1 MTVRRRER
9 ALPTER
15 ILINGVMAET
25 LPEYLRPGL
34 RAVFVGLNPSPVSV
48 AAGHYY
54 QGTLGRRFWGRVRNH
69 GLIPWDRVGAE
80 DRYAFEIGFGFTDLV
95 RRPTARATGL
105 CREEIRSSA
114 VDLVRRLQTIGD
126 RPLII
131 FVFAAAWQ
139 AASPRLHELGFK
151 TFKFP
156 GPYAATAVVEADMRR
171 LRSALGMHDNAPF

>member
-1 MTVRRRER
+1 MV
-9 ALPTER
+9 
-15 ILINGVMAET
+15 ET

-48 AAGHYY
+48 AVGHYY

-80 DRYAFEIGFGFTDLV
+80 DEYAFGVGFGFTDLV

-105 CREEIRSSA
+105 SREEMRSGA
-114 VDLVRRLQTIGD
+114 VDLVRRLQMMGD
-126 RPLII
+126 RPLIA

-139 AASPRLHELGFK
+139 AASPGLHELGFK

-171 LRSALGMHDNAPF
+171 LCAVIGVPDPVVP